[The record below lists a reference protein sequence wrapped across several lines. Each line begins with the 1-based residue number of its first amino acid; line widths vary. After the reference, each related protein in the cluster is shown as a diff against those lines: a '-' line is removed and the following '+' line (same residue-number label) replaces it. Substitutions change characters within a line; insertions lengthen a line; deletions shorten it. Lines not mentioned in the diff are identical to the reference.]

1 MEFRFRPIWSSQSSS
16 QIRLWSSMEIAKHHV
31 ILVDSTQS
39 DSFHTPVTRGCAKQ
53 YFLRTSGI
61 LHIIRSNEIFEN
73 ILNIIYLSCSSNTMN
88 FCIAL
93 SLLVT
98 GAAAFAPAQVTKTS
112 TALNAGLNGW
122 VPDESK
128 FAWGLPGSIA
138 PIADFDPAGFA
149 ADADLDTMK
158 NYREAETQHGRV
170 AMLAVLGLLVTEEP
184 IELHPLFE
192 AANKDIG
199 PAIRHLD
206 DVRAVSPFF
215 FEILALVIGT
225 IETSRALTGW
235 ENPNEVLGLK
245 RTLKA
250 SYYPGD
256 IGFDPLTLKPADAD
270 EFAELSTKELQNG
283 RLAMLG
289 AAGMVAQEL
298 VNGKEIFV
306 NLGLAV
312 DRFDPASVPV
322 HF

>member
-1 MEFRFRPIWSSQSSS
+1 
-16 QIRLWSSMEIAKHHV
+16 
-31 ILVDSTQS
+31 
-39 DSFHTPVTRGCAKQ
+39 
-53 YFLRTSGI
+53 
-61 LHIIRSNEIFEN
+61 
-73 ILNIIYLSCSSNTMN
+73 MN
-88 FCIAL
+88 FSIAL

-98 GAAAFAPAQVTKTS
+98 GATAFAPAQVTKTT
-112 TALNAGLNGW
+112 TALNSDLNGW
-122 VPDESK
+122 VPDGNK

-149 ADADLDTMK
+149 DGADLETMK

-170 AMLAVLGLLVTEEP
+170 AMLAVIGLLVTEEP

-206 DVRAVSPFF
+206 QVREVSPFF
-215 FEILALVIGT
+215 FEILAVAIGV

-235 ENPNEVLGLK
+235 ENPDEVLGTK
-245 RTLKA
+245 RTLKS

-256 IGFDPLTLKPADAD
+256 IKFDPLTLKPDDAA
-270 EFAELSTKELQNG
+270 EFAEISTKELQNG
-283 RLAMLG
+283 RLAMIG
-289 AAGMVAQEL
+289 IAGMVAHEL

-312 DRFDPASVPV
+312 DRFDPSSLPV
-322 HF
+322 QF